1 MSFYFILFFFKFC
14 FSLVKKPPLPR
25 LPPPLPRLPPPL
37 PRLPPLPPLLL
48 LMFRICG
55 ILATGNCASQFQSVA
70 GIVHVEVDD
79 HRPIDGA

>member
-14 FSLVKKPPLPR
+14 FSLVKK
-25 LPPPLPRLPPPL
+25 PPLPRLPPPL